1 MGIHTPDR
9 SRRKLEK
16 FLKRRLNEVGA
27 DKIGARTFAGPQQER
42 VTVNG
47 ILDEVVAEYKRG
59 KGTPREVD
67 PQMESHLKR
76 VRDYFGSMRAMA
88 VHNRHVNDFIA
99 MMKAEGKR
107 NATINRSLQLLGQA
121 YRIAVASDPPLL
133 SRPLKVPKLDEAD
146 NVRKGKF
153 TNDEAEAIF
162 AGSPDY
168 MAGVARFAYE
178 TGARAGEIL
187 KLQWSYLGHDAIL
200 IPATDARTGSPEASR

>member
-1 MGIHTPDR
+1 M
-9 SRRKLEK
+9 
-16 FLKRRLNEVGA
+16 
-27 DKIGARTFAGPQQER
+27 
-42 VTVNG
+42 
-47 ILDEVVAEYKRG
+47 
-59 KGTPREVD
+59 
-67 PQMESHLKR
+67 
-76 VRDYFGSMRAMA
+76 RDYFGSMRAMA

-133 SRPLKVPKLDEAD
+133 SRPLKVPNVDQAD

-178 TGARAGEIL
+178 TGARAEEIL
-187 KLQWSYLGHDAIL
+187 KLQWSYFRPRCDLDPGDGHQEPEAPKHRDDSAI
-200 IPATDARTGSPEASR
+200 GGNHQSPEESSQTGLRFYLSQRRACDPGLPEVLA